1 VFCFMRL
8 QCRSRGAADY
18 RGVLTNRDWEN
29 PELSLDAEDVERAN
43 RAKESLHDEE
53 RWNVL

>member
-1 VFCFMRL
+1 VN
-8 QCRSRGAADY
+8 AAVTIETHY

-29 PELSLDAEDVERAN
+29 PELSLDAEDVEQGN

>member
-1 VFCFMRL
+1 
-8 QCRSRGAADY
+8 
-18 RGVLTNRDWEN
+18 VLTNRDWEN
-29 PELSLDAEDVERAN
+29 PELSLDAEDVEQGN

>member
-1 VFCFMRL
+1 
-8 QCRSRGAADY
+8 
-18 RGVLTNRDWEN
+18 VLTNRDWEN
-29 PELSLDAEDVERAN
+29 PELSLDDEDVEQGN